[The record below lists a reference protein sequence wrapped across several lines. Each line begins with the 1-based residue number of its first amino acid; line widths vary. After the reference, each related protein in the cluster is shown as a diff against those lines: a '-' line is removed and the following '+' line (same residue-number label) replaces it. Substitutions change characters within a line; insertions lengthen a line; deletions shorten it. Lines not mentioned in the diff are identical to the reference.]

1 MRNLSDKIEYY
12 MNRDF
17 ISFNENITVGEAHK
31 FIREKAPKDSIL
43 YLYTLTENGK
53 LSGVVPI
60 RDFLIAEDK
69 ELIKNVSKKEIVK
82 VEESFTVLKVCEYF
96 HNYKFLA
103 LPVVNANG
111 EMVGTVDVNLFT
123 EEYLDIADR
132 QQSEY
137 AFELIGF
144 RISQQKSLGAVQSW
158 RLRLPWLLATISS
171 GMICA
176 YLTGLYESTLVG
188 NIILAFFLTLVLAL
202 SESLSIQ
209 SMSIVVREL
218 HFIVPDYK
226 WIIKKVGKELIT
238 ALLLALSCCIL
249 ILFLYFLIF
258 GYNKS
263 LFIITLSIFTSGT
276 LACLIG
282 IIIPSLLHSLKLD
295 PKVASGPITLA
306 LTDITTILIFLN
318 FGSMIN

>member
-17 ISFNENITVGEAHK
+17 LSLNENTTVGEAHK
-31 FIREKAPKDSIL
+31 LIREKAPKDSIM
-43 YLYTLTENGK
+43 YLYTLSENGK

-60 RDFLIAEDK
+60 RDFLVAEDT
-69 ELIKNVSKKEIVK
+69 ELIKNISKKDIVK

-103 LPVVNANG
+103 LPVVNAKG
-111 EMVGTVDVNLFT
+111 EMVGKVDVNLFT

-132 QQSEY
+132 EQSEY

-144 RISQQKSLGAVQSW
+144 RVSQQKSLGVVQSW
-158 RLRLPWLLATISS
+158 LLRFPWLMATISS

-176 YLTGLYESTLVG
+176 FLTGLYESTLVG

-226 WIIKKVGKELIT
+226 WIINKVVKEFIT
-238 ALLLALSCCIL
+238 ALLLAVSCSLL
-249 ILFLYFLIF
+249 ILLFYFILF
-258 GYNKS
+258 GFNKT
-263 LFIITLSIFTSGT
+263 LFIITLSIFTTGT

-282 IIIPSLLHSLKLD
+282 IIIPSLLHSFKLD
-295 PKVASGPITLA
+295 PKVASGPVTLA

-318 FGSMIN
+318 FGSLIQ